1 MLHSETIVLPIK
13 LISYSHDLHSISS
26 SLEAFVKKSV
36 KLKASSCS
44 YGALIIVQWSF
55 GCVKLRHRSTDIIF
69 RWSGRAHQRSLS
81 AACNKM
87 CENLKE
93 LLNGSFE
100 FVVWETLNESVE
112 SSFVNLIHSFTCDES
127 FIFFRE
133 IREWISLCLRWGRI
147 TLTDL
152 SDKVINWRSNL
163 RWLYCLTHNSARVF
177 FVVAIDLAKWQ
188 TSVYRLSMSIWQS
201 IRVQWLWAF
210 GLAALRMRD
219 YTKSFHLRVV
229 NSWLIFPFWDIEAS
243 HSISFRSLTDSL
255 PIPT

>member
-1 MLHSETIVLPIK
+1 MTWTDAKTIKVFFLPYWSLIHPLVTLPKPAPAKKQDSTTLPKYNRSHTMLHSETIVLPIK

-55 GCVKLRHRSTDIIF
+55 GCVKLRHRSTDIVF

-127 FIFFRE
+127 FIFFS
-133 IREWISLCLRWGRI
+133 W
-147 TLTDL
+147 
-152 SDKVINWRSNL
+152 
-163 RWLYCLTHNSARVF
+163 NSRMNF
-177 FVVAIDLAKWQ
+177 FV
-188 TSVYRLSMSIWQS
+188 SRLRSHNAH
-201 IRVQWLWAF
+201 R
-210 GLAALRMRD
+210 
-219 YTKSFHLRVV
+219 
-229 NSWLIFPFWDIEAS
+229 LIC
-243 HSISFRSLTDSL
+243 
-255 PIPT
+255 